1 MNVDNISFCFEQW
14 WFVCVCVWGEALIL
28 IVLISDLNILTV
40 LHQLFKKLELLSI
53 KAIQENEKLEA

>member
-1 MNVDNISFCFEQW
+1 MLITFL
-14 WFVCVCVWGEALIL
+14 FVLSNGDLCVCGGEALIL

>member
-1 MNVDNISFCFEQW
+1 MLITFL
-14 WFVCVCVWGEALIL
+14 FVFSNGDLGTGEALIL

-53 KAIQENEKLEA
+53 KTIKENEKLEA